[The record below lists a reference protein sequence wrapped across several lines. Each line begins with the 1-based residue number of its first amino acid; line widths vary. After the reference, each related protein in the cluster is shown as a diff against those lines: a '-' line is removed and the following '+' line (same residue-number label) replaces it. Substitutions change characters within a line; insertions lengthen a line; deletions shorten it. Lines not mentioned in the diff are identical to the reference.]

1 MCLIVEGLVR
11 RLYEELCCFLE
22 GPNKRFEA
30 HCFGENQIKNVILGT
45 SLAIQWFRLCA
56 STAGRADS
64 VPGGGIKILHATQ
77 HSRKKKKKLP
87 VVVPPVG
94 LPPPRFISR
103 WNPKLR
109 VNKFKKL
116 KANTKN
122 TI

>member
-1 MCLIVEGLVR
+1 MLFWGHPWPSSGSDSVLPQLAGQIQSLV
-11 RLYEELCCFLE
+11 EELRSYM
-22 GPNKRFEA
+22 P
-30 HCFGENQIKNVILGT
+30 H
-45 SLAIQWFRLCA
+45 
-56 STAGRADS
+56 STAE
-64 VPGGGIKILHATQ
+64 
-77 HSRKKKKKLP
+77 KKKKLP